1 MCNKL
6 FHSIIFQTWKSVQQC
21 DPVSAYLFML
31 CLEIFFKIAKN
42 HKEINSYHPTY
53 SLCWWRN
60 FFFFLQKK
68 LGSIKELLNTISLFS
83 VFSGLKPNLS
93 KCEVTRIGLLIG
105 VYGIKCINLTKD
117 AIKILGIFFQIMK
130 LLN

>member
-1 MCNKL
+1 
-6 FHSIIFQTWKSVQQC
+6 
-21 DPVSAYLFML
+21 ML
-31 CLEIFFKIAKN
+31 MTQL
-42 HKEINSYHPTY
+42 
-53 SLCWWRN
+53 

-93 KCEVTRIGLLIG
+93 KCKVTGIGLLIEVKVA

-117 AIKILGIFFQIMK
+117 AIKILGIFFQIIK